1 MALPTR
7 WRLVG
12 RPEALSVPTSP
23 APSSSDAAT
32 GKTDAGD
39 CDSAGSGGGGGVA
52 KGDTTGGGSG
62 GSSLLEDLMGGLS
75 LPVFASNP
83 SVDGSQRSQ
92 TEPDLVSG
100 QVCSV
105 MMS

>member
-1 MALPTR
+1 MASHAR
-7 WRLVG
+7 WWLVG

-23 APSSSDAAT
+23 APSSSDVAT

-39 CDSAGSGGGGGVA
+39 RDSAASGGGVGVSR
-52 KGDTTGGGSG
+52 GDTTGGGSG

-75 LPVFASNP
+75 LPGFASNP

-92 TEPDLVSG
+92 TETDLVSG
-100 QVCSV
+100 KV
-105 MMS
+105 